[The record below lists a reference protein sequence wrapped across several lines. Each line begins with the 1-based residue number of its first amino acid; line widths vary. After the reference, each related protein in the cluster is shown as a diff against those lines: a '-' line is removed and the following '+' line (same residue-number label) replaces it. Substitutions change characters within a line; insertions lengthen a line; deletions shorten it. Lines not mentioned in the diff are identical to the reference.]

1 MYMLDIKG
9 VRNRQVNLNIRDVG
23 HRYTKDTL
31 VREMDAFIVCFDI
44 TQQDSFFEVSKI
56 CKMLMEVQFMEGTR
70 KPVLVVGT
78 KADLAGQDRQI
89 DYQDAESTAEAFSAP
104 YIECSAQMNYNV
116 EAVFDLM
123 LMQIFKSEKRTW
135 EKKIVEK
142 KSIIAENQENLKSNT
157 EACCCIF

>member
-1 MYMLDIKG
+1 
-9 VRNRQVNLNIRDVG
+9 
-23 HRYTKDTL
+23 
-31 VREMDAFIVCFDI
+31 
-44 TQQDSFFEVSKI
+44 
-56 CKMLMEVQFMEGTR
+56 
-70 KPVLVVGT
+70 
-78 KADLAGQDRQI
+78 
-89 DYQDAESTAEAFSAP
+89 
-104 YIECSAQMNYNV
+104 MNYNV